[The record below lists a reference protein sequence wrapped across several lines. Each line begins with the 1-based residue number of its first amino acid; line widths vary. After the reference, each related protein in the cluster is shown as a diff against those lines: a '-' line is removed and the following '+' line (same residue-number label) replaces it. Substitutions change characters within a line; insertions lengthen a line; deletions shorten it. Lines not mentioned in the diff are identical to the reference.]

1 MIKGLENINFS
12 AGQIYLGIYLILE
25 SVWLQAVKMDR
36 LRFCDV
42 KVKNWTNWF
51 II

>member
-1 MIKGLENINFS
+1 MKFS
-12 AGQIYLGIYLILE
+12 VGKIYFGIYLILE

-42 KVKNWTNWF
+42 KVKN
-51 II
+51 